1 MRILHLAD
9 LHIGKKVHSYSM
21 LEEQRHI
28 LCEET
33 MYVIRDNNIEVVL
46 IAGDIYDTP
55 MPSGQAVELF
65 DEFLTLLN
73 ELNIKVYIIPGN
85 HDSAE
90 RMSFA
95 SDILKNNSIYISKPL
110 NYDVDNARLESYEL
124 CDEYGKVNIYL
135 MPYLRSGNVKE
146 IIDNTDIDKNE
157 RNILVAHQFVSCIG
171 YENELSDSEVISVG
185 GVDNIDVG
193 IFDEFDYVAL
203 GHLHAPQHIG
213 RETVRY
219 AGSIL
224 KYSFSETDQKK
235 SFTIIDF
242 REKKNISIEKIPV
255 VPINDM
261 RKIKGPINKLLSED
275 IYKDGNVNDYIQA
288 TITDEEEV
296 FDAMRRL
303 KEVYV
308 NLLKLDFDNS
318 RTRAHNKVEN
328 IDNVEKKDE
337 LTLFK
342 EFFKNRTDMEL
353 TEDEEKVMID
363 IINGVNKV

>member
-110 NYDVDNARLESYEL
+110 NYDVDNARLESCEL

-171 YENELSDSEVISVG
+171 YENELSDSEVISIG

-235 SFTIIDF
+235 SFTLIDF

-261 RKIKGPINKLLSED
+261 RKIKGPIDKLLSED

-288 TITDEEEV
+288 TITDEDEV